1 MHILT
6 HVKEKVHFM
15 EGEVAERKGTLENL
29 DSQVKSVRDSL
40 PGMKLKRDKLK
51 HDNTNMKQQFGLLGN
66 IELLRD
72 YEKKVVICIFD
83 QCKLNEL
90 FTMCIRS

>member
-1 MHILT
+1 
-6 HVKEKVHFM
+6 M
-15 EGEVAERKGTLENL
+15 EGEVNERREVLEGL

-72 YEKKVVICIFD
+72 YEKKVVRALISSPTL
-83 QCKLNEL
+83 QQQP
-90 FTMCIRS
+90 SS